1 MGVNSYMYLL
11 WGEIRFFL
19 NNLQLNK
26 NICIFVSLFYEIL
39 NEMTQGK
46 KTYTEMQEKTARYA
60 KALSHPARVFILDFL
75 AGNIDKCCYS
85 GDIAEELPIAR
96 STLSEH
102 LNELKR
108 AGLIQGEI
116 NPPYIKYCI
125 NKENWEEAMDL
136 MKVFFTRDN
145 LPLIRN
151 C

>member
-1 MGVNSYMYLL
+1 MCN
-11 WGEIRFFL
+11 
-19 NNLQLNK
+19 
-26 NICIFVSLFYEIL
+26 FVSLFYEIL
-39 NEMTQGK
+39 NEVTQLK
-46 KTYTEMQEKTARYA
+46 KSYTEIQEKTARYA

-85 GDIAEELPIAR
+85 GDMAEELPIAR

-125 NKENWEEAMDL
+125 NKENWEEAKDL
-136 MKVFFTRDN
+136 MNTFFTRES
-145 LPLIRN
+145 LPLIKN